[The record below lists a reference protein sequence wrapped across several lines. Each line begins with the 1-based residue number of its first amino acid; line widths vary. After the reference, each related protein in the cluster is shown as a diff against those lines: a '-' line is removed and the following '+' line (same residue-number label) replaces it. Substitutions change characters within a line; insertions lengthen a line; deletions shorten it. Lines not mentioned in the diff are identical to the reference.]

1 MGWFQED
8 NYDAEEAKMA
18 IDVQSMVTDALRGGP
33 GWNQTQQDA
42 REAARAVLDLL
53 ADFPHAGEPPP
64 AGTLCG
70 PSRSAWLA
78 ALLTLLARHE
88 IHGPVPAWLFD
99 GPRASGKSL
108 QVEML
113 SAIAHRDDEDWKVW
127 PTPWPGTSAEVA
139 AVIESYARMIMGDE
153 RSLLVFDNVVGT
165 FGGDALDRCLTATE
179 LHVRQPGGCEVVK
192 VPWRAVV
199 MATGRNVEISP
210 DTARRVLV
218 VRTTGEAGGGAHGGA
233 SADSLRRQALKARP
247 AAIQAALIMLRAWVV
262 AGRPICAGPSD
273 WPGFEAWSAII
284 PHVLCFAGCANPLLA
299 RPAAAEVAP

>member
-1 MGWFQED
+1 
-8 NYDAEEAKMA
+8 MA

-53 ADFPHAGEPPP
+53 AHFPHAGEPPP

-99 GPRASGKSL
+99 GPSASGKSL

-113 SAIAHRDDEDWKVW
+113 GILALGRTASRMHW
-127 PTPWPGTSAEVA
+127 PNGRGAEEELDKILQA
-139 AVIESYARMIMGDE
+139 YALAGDP
-153 RSLLVFDNVVGT
+153 LIVFDDVVGSS
-165 FGGDALDRCLTATE
+165 FGGGPLDRCLTARATVD
-179 LHVRQPGGCEVVK
+179 VRQPGACEVVK

-233 SADSLRRQALKARP
+233 SADSLRRQALKMRP
-247 AAIQAALIMLRAWVV
+247 AAIQAALIMFRAWVV

-284 PHVLCFAGCANPLLA
+284 PHVLCFAGCANPLRS
-299 RPAAAEVAP
+299 RPECYRNVMVEGWT